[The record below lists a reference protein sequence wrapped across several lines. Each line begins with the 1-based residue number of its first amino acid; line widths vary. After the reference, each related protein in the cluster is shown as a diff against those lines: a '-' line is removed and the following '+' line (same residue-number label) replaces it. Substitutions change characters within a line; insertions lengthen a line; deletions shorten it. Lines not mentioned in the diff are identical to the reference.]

1 MGKPRGQP
9 KKSTVLTEADR
20 EIWETMKV
28 DLSRKPDKEDACS
41 HCQKV
46 ALVKD
51 SIFAGYLCRACWLDL
66 GLRPE

>member
-1 MGKPRGQP
+1 M
-9 KKSTVLTEADR
+9 